1 MLRQACSALSAL
13 ERLCPGL
20 SLAVNLSPIQLRAG
34 GTARLIADALEE
46 WSIDPGRLCLE
57 ITESVLMS
65 EEQSLDQA
73 VQAIRALGVSVAI
86 DDFGTGYS
94 SLAYLRRLPVDVLK
108 IDRAFVHDCEDPT
121 GRAMLDII
129 GAIAQRLELRT
140 IAEGVET
147 AAAGLDSV
155 QGYLFSEPVPLAELA
170 EVIARLDAGRAVPR
184 AATLPS

>member
-1 MLRQACSALSAL
+1 
-13 ERLCPGL
+13 
-20 SLAVNLSPIQLRAG
+20 
-34 GTARLIADALEE
+34 
-46 WSIDPGRLCLE
+46 
-57 ITESVLMS
+57 MS

-147 AAAGLDSV
+147 VEQLAAVAAAGLDSV

>member
-1 MLRQACSALSAL
+1 MSC
-13 ERLCPGL
+13 GL
-20 SLAVNLSPIQLRAG
+20 
-34 GTARLIADALEE
+34 
-46 WSIDPGRLCLE
+46 WSDPGRLCLE

-147 AAAGLDSV
+147 VEQLAAVAAAGLDSV